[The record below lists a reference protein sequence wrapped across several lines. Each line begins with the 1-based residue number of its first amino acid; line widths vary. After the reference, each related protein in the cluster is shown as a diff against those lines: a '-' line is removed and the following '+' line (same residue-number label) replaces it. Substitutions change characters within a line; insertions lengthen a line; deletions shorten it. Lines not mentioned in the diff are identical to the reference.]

1 MRIFDVFKK
10 KKSIYRILSENN
22 FDLNKLS
29 EVKDLSLSDGSYELS
44 ILKGEKQL
52 THVNTKEINKAV
64 DDYYLRDNRALDE
77 FEDFFKNNKALEA
90 ERNFLTYLL
99 QKIEF
104 DESILIGLS
113 ILLMRD
119 SKNEESVKF
128 GMLLTKYYN
137 LIEVRKAYEIFLNLL
152 KHPAFIYYGL
162 DVLKNIDYGIIDD
175 LYENMTDIGKEI
187 VEEKAWN

>member
-1 MRIFDVFKK
+1 MKIFDVFKK

-44 ILKGEKQL
+44 ILKGKKKL
-52 THVNTKEINKAV
+52 THVNTMEINKAV
-64 DDYYLRDNRALDE
+64 DDYYFRDNKALDE

-187 VEEKAWN
+187 VEEKVWN

>member
-1 MRIFDVFKK
+1 MKIFDVFKK
-10 KKSIYRILSENN
+10 KKSIYRILLENN

-29 EVKDLSLSDGSYELS
+29 EVKDFNLSDGSYELS
-44 ILKGEKQL
+44 ILKGEEQL

-64 DDYYLRDNRALDE
+64 DDYYLRDNKAIDE
-77 FEDFFKNNKALEA
+77 FENFFKNNKALEA

-137 LIEVRKAYEIFLNLL
+137 LTEVRRAYEIFLNLL

-175 LYENMTDIGKEI
+175 LYENMTDIGKKI

>member
-1 MRIFDVFKK
+1 MKIFDVFKK

-29 EVKDLSLSDGSYELS
+29 EVKDLNLSDGSYELS
-44 ILKGEKQL
+44 ILKGEKKL

-64 DDYYLRDNRALDE
+64 DDYYFRDNKALDE

-137 LIEVRKAYEIFLNLL
+137 FIEVRKAYEIFLNLL

-175 LYENMTDIGKEI
+175 LYEDMTDIGKEI
-187 VEEKAWN
+187 VEEKVWN

>member
-1 MRIFDVFKK
+1 MKIFDVFKK

-29 EVKDLSLSDGSYELS
+29 EVKDLNLSDGSYELS
-44 ILKGEKQL
+44 ILKGEKKL

-64 DDYYLRDNRALDE
+64 DDYYFRDNKALDE

-187 VEEKAWN
+187 IEEKAWN

>member
-1 MRIFDVFKK
+1 MKIFDVFKK
-10 KKSIYRILSENN
+10 KKSIYRILLENN

-29 EVKDLSLSDGSYELS
+29 EVKDLNLSDGSYELS
-44 ILKGEKQL
+44 ILKGEEQL
-52 THVNTKEINKAV
+52 IHVNTKEINKAV
-64 DDYYLRDNRALDE
+64 DDYYLRDNKAIDE
-77 FEDFFKNNKALEA
+77 FEDFFKNNRALEA

-137 LIEVRKAYEIFLNLL
+137 LIEVRRAYEIFLNLL

>member
-29 EVKDLSLSDGSYELS
+29 EVKDLNLSDGSYELS
-44 ILKGEKQL
+44 ILKSEKKL

-64 DDYYLRDNRALDE
+64 DDYYFRDNKALDE

-187 VEEKAWN
+187 VEEKVWN

>member
-187 VEEKAWN
+187 IEEKAWN

>member
-1 MRIFDVFKK
+1 MKIFDVFKK

-29 EVKDLSLSDGSYELS
+29 EVKDLNLSDGSYELS
-44 ILKGEKQL
+44 ILKGEKKL

-64 DDYYLRDNRALDE
+64 DDYYFRDNKALDE

-187 VEEKAWN
+187 VEEKVWN

>member
-1 MRIFDVFKK
+1 MKIFDVFKK

-29 EVKDLSLSDGSYELS
+29 EVKDLNLSDGSYELS
-44 ILKGEKQL
+44 ILKGEKKL

-64 DDYYLRDNRALDE
+64 DDYYFRDNKALDE

-175 LYENMTDIGKEI
+175 LYEDMTDIGKEI
-187 VEEKAWN
+187 VEEKVWN

>member
-1 MRIFDVFKK
+1 MKIFDVFKK
-10 KKSIYRILSENN
+10 KKSIYRILLENN

-29 EVKDLSLSDGSYELS
+29 EVKDLNLSDGSYELS
-44 ILKGEKQL
+44 ILKGEEQL

-64 DDYYLRDNRALDE
+64 DDYYIGDNKAIDE

-137 LIEVRKAYEIFLNLL
+137 LTDVRRAYEIFLNLL

>member
-10 KKSIYRILSENN
+10 KKSIYRILYENN

-29 EVKDLSLSDGSYELS
+29 EVKDLNLSDGSYEFS
-44 ILKGEKQL
+44 ILKGEKEL

-64 DDYYLRDNRALDE
+64 DDYYFRDNKALDE

-187 VEEKAWN
+187 VEEKVWN

>member
-1 MRIFDVFKK
+1 MKIFDVFKK
-10 KKSIYRILSENN
+10 KKSIYRILLENN

-29 EVKDLSLSDGSYELS
+29 EFKDFNLSDGSYELS
-44 ILKGEKQL
+44 ILKGEEQL

-64 DDYYLRDNRALDE
+64 DDYYLRDNKAIDE
-77 FEDFFKNNKALEA
+77 FENFFKNNKALEA

-137 LIEVRKAYEIFLNLL
+137 LIEVRRAYEIFLNLL

-175 LYENMTDIGKEI
+175 LYENMTDVGKEI

>member
-1 MRIFDVFKK
+1 MKIFDVFKK
-10 KKSIYRILSENN
+10 KKSIYRILLENN

-29 EVKDLSLSDGSYELS
+29 EVKDLNLSDGSYELS
-44 ILKGEKQL
+44 ILKGEEQL

-64 DDYYLRDNRALDE
+64 DDYYIGDNKAIDE

-137 LIEVRKAYEIFLNLL
+137 LTEVRRAYEIFLNLL

>member
-1 MRIFDVFKK
+1 MKIFDVFKK
-10 KKSIYRILSENN
+10 KKSIYRILLENN

-29 EVKDLSLSDGSYELS
+29 EVKDFNLSDGSYELS
-44 ILKGEKQL
+44 ILKGEEQL

-64 DDYYLRDNRALDE
+64 DDYYIGDNKAIDE

-137 LIEVRKAYEIFLNLL
+137 LIEVRRAYEIFLNLL

-175 LYENMTDIGKEI
+175 LYENMTDVGKEI

>member
-1 MRIFDVFKK
+1 MKIFDVFKK
-10 KKSIYRILSENN
+10 KKSIYRILLENN

-29 EVKDLSLSDGSYELS
+29 EVKDFNLSDGSYELS
-44 ILKGEKQL
+44 ILKGEEQL

-64 DDYYLRDNRALDE
+64 DDYYLRDNKAIDE
-77 FEDFFKNNKALEA
+77 FENFFKNNKALEA

-137 LIEVRKAYEIFLNLL
+137 LTEVRRAYEIFLNLL

>member
-29 EVKDLSLSDGSYELS
+29 EVEVLNLSDGSYELS
-44 ILKGEKQL
+44 ILKGEKKL

-187 VEEKAWN
+187 VEEKVWN

>member
-1 MRIFDVFKK
+1 MKIFDVFKK

-29 EVKDLSLSDGSYELS
+29 EVKDLNLSDGSYELS
-44 ILKGEKQL
+44 ILKGEKKL

-64 DDYYLRDNRALDE
+64 DDYYFRDNKALDE

-119 SKNEESVKF
+119 SKYEESVKF

-152 KHPAFIYYGL
+152 KLPAFIYYGL

-187 VEEKAWN
+187 VEEKVWN

>member
-29 EVKDLSLSDGSYELS
+29 EVKDLNLSDGSYELS
-44 ILKGEKQL
+44 ILKGEEQL

-64 DDYYLRDNRALDE
+64 DDYYIRDNKAIDE

-137 LIEVRKAYEIFLNLL
+137 LTEVRRAYEIFLNLL

>member
-10 KKSIYRILSENN
+10 KKSIYRILYENN

-64 DDYYLRDNRALDE
+64 DDYYFRDNKALDE

-187 VEEKAWN
+187 VEEKVWN